1 MCAHMNNTFKKI
13 YMYEIGTIL
22 RAQSGNVTYAYSCY
36 CTRCTC
42 GHTSYMFV
50 SYVNSCMYV
59 KIYISVDIFVQIA
72 KYSYIHVHMCSTCN
86 LCIRTGFSTVPGVCI
101 LAYIYLFII

>member
-1 MCAHMNNTFKKI
+1 MHI
-13 YMYEIGTIL
+13 
-22 RAQSGNVTYAYSCY
+22 RATVPGVHV
-36 CTRCTC
+36 C